1 MIGLRK
7 DSYEVIIV
15 GGGISGLSAA
25 KRLKDLGVKDVLVL
39 EREQEC
45 GGAPRHILNPS
56 FGLFEFRRPMLGP
69 EYARR
74 MRERVRGVEL
84 ATGFNVTRLLP
95 KGLYTSSQT
104 GYSVHRNTRVEP
116 SRSSGLR
123 SQALRRYDLR

>member
-1 MIGLRK
+1 MIALRK

-45 GGAPRHILNPS
+45 GGAPRHILNPV
-56 FGLFEFRRPMLGP
+56 FGILEFRRPMLGP

-84 ATGFNVTRLLP
+84 ATGFNVTKLLP
-95 KGLYTSSQT
+95 KGVLEVA
-104 GYSVHRNTRVEP
+104 GPRGVHTLQAKRVIL
-116 SRSSGLR
+116 ST
-123 SQALRRYDLR
+123 